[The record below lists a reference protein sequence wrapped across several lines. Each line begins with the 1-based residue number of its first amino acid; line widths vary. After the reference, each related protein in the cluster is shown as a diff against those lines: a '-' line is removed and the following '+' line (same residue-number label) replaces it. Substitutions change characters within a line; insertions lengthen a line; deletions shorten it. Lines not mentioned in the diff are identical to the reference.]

1 MRRSHLLLALVLLA
15 GLSGSL
21 LAAPPA
27 RIVYHLHQVKPVTLK
42 RALNNLENLYKGLD
56 DQRPEIHMLLQGE
69 SLTLL
74 RRDRLVPEYRQRL
87 IALLRKGL
95 ILEAGEDNFH
105 RLQKELDPAFPARLN
120 RNILSRLIELQ
131 RQGYQYVTP

>member
-1 MRRSHLLLALVLLA
+1 MRRTRLLLALALLP
-15 GLSGSL
+15 GLGAPL
-21 LAAPPA
+21 LAAPPE

-42 RALNNLENLYKGLD
+42 RALNNLENLYKGLG

-74 RRDRLVPEYRQRL
+74 RRDRLMPEYRQRL

-95 ILEAGEDNFH
+95 ILETGEDNYL